1 MAKRKKKEDNTLLLL
16 ILGAIVLLGILTL
29 TKLFLF
35 LLFVTLGT
43 AVFLIYKKVKTLKII
58 KHSNIKEIDEM
69 NGTQFE
75 NYLGVLFKSLG
86 YKTKVT
92 PASRD
97 YGADLI
103 IIKDNKKIIVQA
115 KRYSNKVGIN
125 SVQQIVGAKN
135 YYKAD
140 EVWVITNNYFTQP
153 AINLAYANNVVL
165 IDRSSLIQLSAQ
177 VN

>member
-1 MAKRKKKEDNTLLLL
+1 
-16 ILGAIVLLGILTL
+16 
-29 TKLFLF
+29 
-35 LLFVTLGT
+35 
-43 AVFLIYKKVKTLKII
+43 
-58 KHSNIKEIDEM
+58 M
-69 NGTQFE
+69 NGIQFE

-86 YKTKVT
+86 YKAQVT
-92 PASRD
+92 RTSHD

-103 IIKDNKKIIVQA
+103 IVKDNKKIVVQA
-115 KRYSNKVGIN
+115 KRYSKKVGIS

-153 AINLAYANNVVL
+153 AINLAYANNVIL
-165 IDRSSLIQLSAQ
+165 IDRDSLIQLSAQ

>member
-1 MAKRKKKEDNTLLLL
+1 MAKHKKKEDNTLLLVL
-16 ILGAIVLLGILTL
+16 LGVIILLGILTL
-29 TKLFLF
+29 SKLLLF
-35 LLFVTLGT
+35 LLLITIGIAF
-43 AVFLIYKKVKTLKII
+43 FLFYKKVKESKII
-58 KHSNIKEIDEM
+58 KRSNIKEIDVM
-69 NGTQFE
+69 NGIQFE

-86 YKTKVT
+86 YKAQVT
-92 PASRD
+92 RTSYD

-103 IIKDNKKIIVQA
+103 IVKDNKKIVVQA
-115 KRYSNKVGIN
+115 KRYSKKVGIS

-153 AINLAYANNVVL
+153 AINLAYANNVIL
-165 IDRSSLIQLSAQ
+165 IDRDSLIQLSAQ